1 MADTKDFRLVASS
14 NDTARPSLDFNKLRI
29 DGTMFRDDVTMNTSK
44 FDSLKRR
51 RLKKHD
57 VERALERRD
66 IKELRAISNYYFIK
80 SGIYSRLCRYMA
92 YLYRYDWTIVPIR
105 YDDKIKDEKVI
116 EGWLKATLFLDNCFL
131 KKNYGEIALKVVRN
145 GAFYGYKVKQKNAC
159 FFQELPIDYCRSRFK
174 LNGNPIV

>member
-1 MADTKDFRLVASS
+1 MADVKDFRLVASS

-44 FDSLKRR
+44 FDSIKRR
-51 RLKKHD
+51 RLKKRD

-66 IKELRAISNYYFIK
+66 IKDLRAISNYYFIK

-116 EGWLKATLFLDNCFL
+116 EG
-131 KKNYGEIALKVVRN
+131 
-145 GAFYGYKVKQKNAC
+145 
-159 FFQELPIDYCRSRFK
+159 
-174 LNGNPIV
+174 